1 MTLGRVGAGVVIVV
15 GVDAVAEADAKITH
29 VLYDGES
36 ISAVYRQKELF
47 RRRDHNL
54 LGSRYGVFSPGQ
66 WQGGHVESGA
76 SLGGSDSAGHVQD
89 WSGAIYVVRGNVIL
103 MGWSRM
109 CLWMF
114 MDKQAVGVQLGEVV
128 VQGCVDGQELVQEHQ
143 DTWCN

>member
-1 MTLGRVGAGVVIVV
+1 MVLEQYYKTLRG
-15 GVDAVAEADAKITH
+15 TW
-29 VLYDGES
+29 S
-36 ISAVYRQKELF
+36 ICTVYRQKELF

-54 LGSRYGVFSPGQ
+54 LGSRYGVFRCGEETTQVQDSGKVDMSSQ
-66 WQGGHVESGA
+66 RQLVVAVTVQDMYRSSCVETVEQA
-76 SLGGSDSAGHVQD
+76 QD